1 MPNQAQTL
9 NRTILLAEGDVLL
22 RAPLAEYLR
31 DCGFRVLEATSVE
44 EAKQALADRS
54 LAVSSVV
61 TSVQLAGDGF
71 GISKWAKVHR
81 PDVNVAISGTP
92 GRAVEIVSD
101 LCKSGDGT
109 PAMASQL
116 LLRRVQQMQATRKPP
131 NVA

>member
-1 MPNQAQTL
+1 MPNQAQAL
-9 NRTILLAEGDVLL
+9 HRTILLAEGDVLL

-31 DCGFRVLEATSVE
+31 DCGFKVVEATSVD

-71 GISKWAKVHR
+71 GISKWAKTHR

-92 GRAVEIVSD
+92 RRAVEIVSD
-101 LCKSGDGT
+101 LCRSGDGT
-109 PAMASQL
+109 PAMASQH